1 MQKNEEPVNNK
12 KKDDK
17 DIINGGM
24 LMKMPRILLCAGAS
38 GSGKTLLT
46 CGILQALINRGIK
59 PASFKCGPDYIDP
72 MFHKKVLGTVSG
84 NLDTFFLDDETLRW
98 LFTERARGCDIA
110 IIEGVM
116 GYYDGLGGISQKAS
130 TYDVARATQTPAIL
144 IVNGKG
150 VSASLAAQIQG
161 FQNFK
166 ADSGIAG
173 VILNHVKEP
182 MYRLLKDY
190 IEETC
195 GIPVIGW
202 LPELTDIHLES
213 RHLGLVMPDE
223 VADLREKLQQ
233 LAEVVAN
240 TVDLDKLL
248 AIAQT
253 APAVSGIDPL
263 AAGAEE
269 APLFGAWHRTG
280 DAPKLRIGVARDA
293 AFCFFYEDNLKL
305 LERLGAEI
313 VPFSPIS
320 DYKLPPML
328 DGMIFYGGYPE
339 IYAEQLSVNQTMQ
352 ESIRGAYAE
361 GMPILA
367 ECGGFLYLGKSLQ
380 DLQGKAWPM
389 VGLTEGDGYRTDRL
403 GRFGYIDLTENR
415 AEQPAAGGSA
425 QHEAKAGTAGYFD
438 GYGKIGVL
446 KAHEFHYYDTTAN
459 GTAFHAQKPAG
470 KRNWDCI
477 ISRANLLAG
486 FPHIYYYANPKFAQI
501 FLDKCSRFRGL

>member
-1 MQKNEEPVNNK
+1 
-12 KKDDK
+12 
-17 DIINGGM
+17 
-24 LMKMPRILLCAGAS
+24 MKMPRILLCAGAS

-84 NLDTFFLDDETLRW
+84 NLDTFFLDDESLRW
-98 LFTERARGCDIA
+98 LFTERAKGCDIA

-144 IVNGKG
+144 IVNSKG

-339 IYAEQLSVNQTMQ
+339 IYAEQL
-352 ESIRGAYAE
+352 
-361 GMPILA
+361 
-367 ECGGFLYLGKSLQ
+367 
-380 DLQGKAWPM
+380 
-389 VGLTEGDGYRTDRL
+389 
-403 GRFGYIDLTENR
+403 
-415 AEQPAAGGSA
+415 
-425 QHEAKAGTAGYFD
+425 
-438 GYGKIGVL
+438 
-446 KAHEFHYYDTTAN
+446 
-459 GTAFHAQKPAG
+459 
-470 KRNWDCI
+470 
-477 ISRANLLAG
+477 
-486 FPHIYYYANPKFAQI
+486 
-501 FLDKCSRFRGL
+501 

>member
-1 MQKNEEPVNNK
+1 M
-12 KKDDK
+12 
-17 DIINGGM
+17 
-24 LMKMPRILLCAGAS
+24 
-38 GSGKTLLT
+38 
-46 CGILQALINRGIK
+46 
-59 PASFKCGPDYIDP
+59 
-72 MFHKKVLGTVSG
+72 LGTVSG

-98 LFTERARGCDIA
+98 LFTERARDCDIA

-320 DYKLPPML
+320 DYKLPADARWHDFLRRLSGALRRAAFGKPNDAGEHPRRL
-328 DGMIFYGGYPE
+328 RGGHADIGGMRRFPVFRQVPAGSARE
-339 IYAEQLSVNQTMQ
+339 TL
-352 ESIRGAYAE
+352 
-361 GMPILA
+361 
-367 ECGGFLYLGKSLQ
+367 
-380 DLQGKAWPM
+380 WPM

-415 AEQPAAGGSA
+415 AEPPASGRKRAARGG
-425 QHEAKAGTAGYFD
+425 
-438 GYGKIGVL
+438 
-446 KAHEFHYYDTTAN
+446 N
-459 GTAFHAQKPAG
+459 
-470 KRNWDCI
+470 R
-477 ISRANLLAG
+477 SRG
-486 FPHIYYYANPKFAQI
+486 I
-501 FLDKCSRFRGL
+501 F